1 MFPEWSTV
9 NTSMVKR
16 RDFMFKFLVEQTHQL
31 KLFNDQGNT
40 SAIDEPVK
48 DYPLVHFLRLADFD
62 W

>member
-1 MFPEWSTV
+1 
-9 NTSMVKR
+9 
-16 RDFMFKFLVEQTHQL
+16 MFKFLVEQTHQL